1 MTSPEETGKRARE
14 LFTTGL
20 NCAESVLQ
28 ANMEGLGVE
37 GDWFPRVATGFGSG
51 IAVTQ
56 QVCGA
61 ISGAVMA
68 AGWVM
73 WRDSGDESNK
83 QLYEICATFIRD
95 FTDEFGSSTCREL
108 IGVDLS
114 DKAELK
120 RARYT
125 GIFIEKCFPLVE
137 FSARRIA
144 EVLSGES
151 S

>member
-1 MTSPEETGKRARE
+1 MTTPDETGKRARE

-28 ANMEGLGVE
+28 ANMEALGVE
-37 GDWFPRVATGFGSG
+37 GDWFPRVATGSGSG

-61 ISGAVMA
+61 VSGAVMA

-73 WRDSGDESNK
+73 GRDSGDESNK
-83 QLYEICATFIRD
+83 QLYEVCASFISD
-95 FTDEFGSSTCREL
+95 FRDEFGSSTCREL

-114 DKAELK
+114 DRDELN
-120 RARYT
+120 RARDT
-125 GIFIEKCFPLVE
+125 GIFVEKCFPLVE
-137 FSARRIA
+137 FSAQRIA
-144 EVLSGES
+144 STISEPQ
-151 S
+151 

>member
-1 MTSPEETGKRARE
+1 MTTPDETGKRARE

-28 ANMEGLGVE
+28 ANMEALGVE
-37 GDWFPRVATGFGSG
+37 GDWFPRVATGSGSG

-61 ISGAVMA
+61 VSGAVMA

-73 WRDSGDESNK
+73 GRDSGDESNK
-83 QLYEICATFIRD
+83 QLYEVCASFISD
-95 FTDEFGSSTCREL
+95 FRDEFGSSTCREL

-114 DKAELK
+114 DRDELN
-120 RARYT
+120 RAQIGRASCR
-125 GIFIEKCFPLVE
+125 ERV
-137 FSARRIA
+137 
-144 EVLSGES
+144 
-151 S
+151 

>member
-1 MTSPEETGKRARE
+1 MTTPDETGKRARE

-28 ANMEGLGVE
+28 ANMEALGVE
-37 GDWFPRVATGFGSG
+37 GDWFPRVDTGSGSG

-61 ISGAVMA
+61 VSGAVMA

-73 WRDSGDESNK
+73 GRDSGDESNK
-83 QLYEICATFIRD
+83 QLYEVCASFISD
-95 FTDEFGSSTCREL
+95 FRDEFGSSTCREL

-114 DKAELK
+114 DRDELN
-120 RARYT
+120 RARDT
-125 GIFIEKCFPLVE
+125 GIFVEKCFPLVE
-137 FSARRIA
+137 FSAQRIA